1 MANHANKKKL
11 HSFSK
16 SERLC
21 NFSLKKLLFE
31 KGNTLHTYPLKLYW
45 LPIDKNLEHIFFQ
58 KSTTCYSGALNKSN
72 TLRQEQNPS
81 FPHKIIPPNALFPFP
96 VQCLIAAS
104 GKVHKK
110 AVLRNHLKRLL
121 REAYRKNKAPFY
133 SFVQHSGKLMLM
145 AIIYTGKTQP
155 GYADIEKKIIV
166 SLQRIQE
173 TIAKQQD
180 Y

>member
-11 HSFSK
+11 HRFSK

-31 KGNTLHTYPLKLYW
+31 TGSTLQAYPLKFYW
-45 LPIDKNLEHIFFQ
+45 KLIDKNLEYIFFQ
-58 KSTTCYSGALNKSN
+58 KSTTCYSGAFNKSN
-72 TLRQEQNPS
+72 PLRQQQNPS
-81 FPHKIIPPNALFPFP
+81 FPHKIIPSNALFPYP
-96 VQCLIAAS
+96 AQCLIAAS
-104 GKVHKK
+104 GKVHKN

-121 REAYRKNKAPFY
+121 REAYRKNKDPFY
-133 SFVQHSGKLMLM
+133 SFVQHTGKLMLL